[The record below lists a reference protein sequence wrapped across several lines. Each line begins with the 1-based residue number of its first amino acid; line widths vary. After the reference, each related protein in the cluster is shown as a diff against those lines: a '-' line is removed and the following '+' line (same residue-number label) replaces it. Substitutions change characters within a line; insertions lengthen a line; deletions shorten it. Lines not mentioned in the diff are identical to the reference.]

1 MISQQDLVAMCKNG
15 DPYAYTKLYEHN
27 AKYVYNAIC
36 RYVEHTGEAE
46 DIMQEAFVDAYHAI
60 AKLTNA
66 DSFRPW
72 IKRIAINKAINW
84 LRKKRLELT
93 ELEPETTVIVDE
105 IVDEEEFEF
114 NMNRIS
120 QAIEELPLAYRTIFQ
135 LYAVENIPQVEI
147 AQMLGMSNST
157 VRVQYFRAKA
167 KVLEMLKEGHYER

>member
-1 MISQQDLVAMCKNG
+1 MNTPQELITRCQQG
-15 DPYAYTKLYEHN
+15 DPYAYTRLYDLN

-46 DIMQEAFVDAYHAI
+46 DIMQEAFVDAYHSI
-60 AKLTNA
+60 GKLANA

-84 LRKKRLELT
+84 LRKRKLEYT
-93 ELEPETTVIVDE
+93 ELEDDTWV
-105 IVDEEEFEF
+105 EEETPVNEDDFEYT
-114 NMNRIS
+114 MNRVS
-120 QAIEELPLAYRTIFQ
+120 QAIEGLPLAYRTIFQ

-167 KVLEMLKEGHYER
+167 KVLEMLKEGQYER